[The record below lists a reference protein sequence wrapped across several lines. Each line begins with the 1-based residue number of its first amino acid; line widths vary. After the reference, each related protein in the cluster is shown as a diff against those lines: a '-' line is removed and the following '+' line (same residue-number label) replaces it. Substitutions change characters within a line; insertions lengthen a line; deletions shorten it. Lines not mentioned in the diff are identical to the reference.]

1 MKILTDSTSDY
12 TREEAKELDI
22 DIVPLKVIIEGKEY
36 KDRID
41 IQAEDFYKKL
51 VDSEELPTTSQP
63 SPQDFLNDIEDA
75 KANHEPILMI
85 LLSSVLSG
93 TYQSA
98 CIAKEISE
106 YEDVYIIDSQ
116 TTILGLRL
124 LVDKAIELRDE
135 GKSIKEIVDIIEKMK
150 EKVRI
155 FAVVDT
161 LEYFYKGGR
170 LSKTTAMA
178 GTFLK
183 LKPVVGL
190 RTGDLGVFSKARG
203 LTKATKEVISLIHDN
218 NDIDLSENVYYGYTG
233 EDKGMDKFIE
243 AIDEEYHIGECQCKI
258 VGPVIGTHV
267 GPGAKAIAYFCN

>member
-12 TREEAKELDI
+12 TREEAKQFDI
-22 DIVPLKVIIEGKEY
+22 DIVPLKVIINGQEY

-41 IQAEDFYKKL
+41 IQAEEFYEKL
-51 VDSEELPTTSQP
+51 VNSEELPTTSQP
-63 SPQDFLNDIEDA
+63 SPQDFLNYIENA
-75 KANHEPILMI
+75 KKANEPILMI

-98 CIAKEISE
+98 CIAKQISG

-124 LVDKAIELRDE
+124 LVDKAIELKKQGVAVE
-135 GKSIKEIVDIIEKMK
+135 EIVKTIEKMK

-170 LSKTTAMA
+170 LSKTTAIA
-178 GTFLK
+178 GTLLK
-183 LKPVVGL
+183 LKPIVGL
-190 RTGDLGVFSKARG
+190 KTGNLAVFSKARG
-203 LTKATKEVISLIHDN
+203 LIKGTKEVISLIHEN
-218 NDIDLSENVYYGYTG
+218 HDIDLNEKVYIGYTG
-233 EDKGMDKFIE
+233 DFQGIDKFINTL
-243 AIDEEYHIGECQCKI
+243 DEEFHIGKVDCKI

-267 GPGAKAIAYFCN
+267 GPGARAIAYFCK